1 MEGLDD
7 VFYNS
12 KVLITGHTG
21 FKGSW
26 LSLWLHK
33 LGAKV
38 YGISNKIP
46 TDPSHYVL
54 ASVSELILD
63 NRIDI
68 KNYNLLKNAIDEI
81 QPDFIFH
88 LAAQPI
94 VRESFKN
101 PIETWLSNTLG
112 TINLLESLRKYS
124 KNCISVFI
132 TSDKV
137 YDNQEWPWGY
147 RENDKLGGPDPYSAS
162 KGAAE
167 LAISSYF
174 RSYFK
179 NNEYDKRICSARAGN
194 VIGGGDWARD
204 RIVPDCIRSWE
215 LGNSVLLR
223 NPNSTRPWQHVLEPL
238 FGYLSLA
245 AALKENS
252 KINGESYNFGP
263 ASEQNK
269 KVIELVNSLSTYFSS
284 SKIKIEQ
291 NEENKESNL
300 LKLNCDKALNDIG
313 WSPTLNYKQ
322 TVEMTASW
330 YLNYFNSP
338 KSIRQTSINQIEIFT
353 DIFKKNLAL

>member
-1 MEGLDD
+1 MECLEDI
-7 VFYNS
+7 FYNS

-46 TDPSHYVL
+46 TNPSHFAL
-54 ASVSELILD
+54 ASVPEIIKDIRL
-63 NRIDI
+63 DI
-68 KNYNLLKNAIDEI
+68 KNYIPVKNAISEI
-81 QPDFIFH
+81 KPDFIFH

-94 VRESFKN
+94 VRESFEN
-101 PIETWLSNTLG
+101 PLETWDANTIG
-112 TINLLESLRKYS
+112 TLNLLESLRQYS
-124 KNCISVFI
+124 KNCIAIFI

-147 RENDKLGGPDPYSAS
+147 RESDKLGGPDPYSAS

-167 LAISSYF
+167 LAISSYY

-179 NNEYDKRICSARAGN
+179 NKYDIRICSARAGN

-245 AALKENS
+245 AALRENI

-263 ASEQNK
+263 QSEQNK
-269 KVIELVNSLSTYFSS
+269 KVIELVNSLGSFFSS
-284 SKIKIEQ
+284 SKIRIEK
-291 NEENKESNL
+291 NEEIKESNL

-322 TVEMTASW
+322 TVQFTAYW

-338 KSIRQTSINQIEIFT
+338 KSIRQTSINQIEMFT
-353 DIFKKNLAL
+353 DIFKKKLKL